1 MGTNKGLYIVKI
13 SDKMDTIIT
22 HFYSD
27 FGEKTGIVIKTLVF
41 VGESKII
48 FSFEGDENINVYDY
62 SQRKIVH

>member
-48 FSFEGDENINVYDY
+48 FSFEGD
-62 SQRKIVH
+62 